1 MKSNNSLTIQS
12 IYPDHVYIPLVGHQA
27 PEMFDSKM
35 PKANSSSYLKELQS
49 AQEVGDDRSALVST
63 VSTNYLCQIAVTKYL
78 EKMLGLDIH
87 TAYPNNIKS
96 TKINSLVDGF
106 VLSIAGV
113 RVVFVPSE
121 DLDISSFE
129 LPQEWIDLSNWAAD
143 YYVPIQIDEDDQH
156 LHLWGF
162 VTHCQVKEA
171 GEFDRVF
178 RTYTINSQYL
188 NDDLDN
194 LWLRCELQASGEI
207 AASQINPLSTPQL
220 SSQVAQDII
229 HLFAQHQSIFSP
241 RLEFSFEQWG
251 GILNQ
256 PEWLEKY
263 LKLTDI
269 AAPIENKVFT
279 KLSDWLDR
287 NTTAIY
293 QDWQSVADFFAAP
306 QLQAG
311 MRSPNKSQKIQ
322 EFMIAPHNDLMYRGK
337 DRSIKDLTTI
347 IKNTASQQERW
358 DAIECLWKLDPN
370 HPSLPT
376 YKLLDLGL
384 FFQGEQL
391 SLLVSVIST
400 SANQLGILIRLSPNQ
415 ENAKLPANV
424 QLSRLDEAGNI
435 SRQVVAQDSEY
446 QCLQLI
452 FDADLGDMF
461 SICVT
466 LQDNK
471 LIKHFQV

>member
-12 IYPDHVYIPLVGHQA
+12 IYPDHAYIPLVGHQT

-35 PKANSSSYLKELQS
+35 RKAHSSSYSKELKPTK
-49 AQEVGDDRSALVST
+49 EVEDDRSALIST
-63 VSTNYLCQIAVTKYL
+63 TSTNCLCQIAVTKYL
-78 EKMLGLDIH
+78 EKMLGLDVH

-106 VLSIAGV
+106 VLSIAGI
-113 RVVFVPSE
+113 RVVFIPSE

-129 LPQEWIDLSNWAAD
+129 LPQEWVDLSNWVAD

-162 VTHCQVKEA
+162 IAHHQVKEA
-171 GEFDRVF
+171 GEFDRIF

-207 AASQINPLSTPQL
+207 ATSQIKSLPTPQL
-220 SSQVAQDII
+220 SSEVSQDII
-229 HLFAQHQSIFSP
+229 NLFAQHQSIFSP

-269 AAPIENKVFT
+269 AVPIENKVFT
-279 KLSDWLDR
+279 KLSGWLDR

-293 QDWQSVADFFAAP
+293 QDWQSIAEFFTDL

-322 EFMIAPHNDLMYRGK
+322 EFTIAPHNDLMYRGK
-337 DRSIKDLTTI
+337 DRSIEDLTTI
-347 IKNTASQQERW
+347 IKNTTSQQERW
-358 DAIECLWKLDPN
+358 DAIECLWQLDPN
-370 HPSLPT
+370 HPSLPV

-400 SANQLGILIRLSPNQ
+400 STNRSGILIRLSPSQ
-415 ENAKLPANV
+415 ENAQLPIGI
-424 QLSRLDEAGNI
+424 QLSRLDETGNI
-435 SRQVVAQDSEY
+435 SRQVIAQDSKY
-446 QCLQLI
+446 QCIQLI
-452 FDADLGDMF
+452 FDADLNDLF

-466 LQDNK
+466 LQGNQ